1 MNDIYDAIGD
11 FDPESVPEQVFEV
24 IPAGWHKAI
33 VEKCEVSDTKKRDG
47 KVLKTQFGLIEEYE
61 GRVLF
66 SRINLAN
73 PNPKCVEIGQREMA
87 AFARAC
93 EIARPKDST
102 EFIDK
107 VIEIKVSV
115 TTFNGE
121 AQNEIKGYRALGA
134 GASVPAPRASRA
146 QPTGDQS
153 KPEKSAPAAS
163 PSPARKRPWER

>member
-1 MNDIYDAIGD
+1 MNDIYEAIGD
-11 FDPESVPEQVFEV
+11 FDPESVPEQGFEA
-24 IPAGWHKAI
+24 IPAGWYKAI

-47 KVLKTQFGLIEEYE
+47 KVLKTQFGLVEKYE

-73 PNPKCVEIGQREMA
+73 PSPKCVEIGQREMA

-107 VIEIKVSV
+107 VIEIKVAV
-115 TTFNGE
+115 TTFEGE
-121 AQNEIKGYRALGA
+121 AQNDIKGYRACGGTA
-134 GASVPAPRASRA
+134 APATPRADSSAKTGAS
-146 QPTGDQS
+146 
-153 KPEKSAPAAS
+153 KPAAAAK
-163 PSPARKRPWER
+163 PAAQHKRPWEK